1 MRVFDLVGEV
11 ASVAALMLFVPVAVL
26 VIGTPIVLIARLIVE
41 VFERM

>member
-11 ASVAALMLFVPVAVL
+11 ASGAALMLFVPVAVL